1 MCSFTQWLLTNTSVF
16 HFFSSHRLMNAL
28 MRHWRDLLHQP
39 GPLLFFLPISAL
51 PPQTSFPHPSVE
63 CAHEYRHWT
72 QTPANCFCHQ
82 SVSFLFSLPQL
93 LMLPAWHAAGRAQR
107 RRKLHWWKVRA
118 LFFPFV
124 CLFASSA
131 FPRRPALPIFLLP
144 RDSFSFPVFP
154 RVMSADA
161 IREGYANF
169 WHWEADSGL
178 DCATAWTQKNVSFQ
192 WQKGS
197 LVSRSLPA
205 SSEHEG

>member
-1 MCSFTQWLLTNTSVF
+1 
-16 HFFSSHRLMNAL
+16 MNVL

-39 GPLLFFLPISAL
+39 GPLLFFFFLSVPFLRRPRSHTRLSSVPMNTDIGHRLRPIAIAIRASL
-51 PPQTSFPHPSVE
+51 SFFPSLS
-63 CAHEYRHWT
+63 CW
-72 QTPANCFCHQ
+72 C
-82 SVSFLFSLPQL
+82 SLLGMQ
-93 LMLPAWHAAGRAQR
+93 AGRAQR

-169 WHWEADSGL
+169 WHWETDSGL

>member
-28 MRHWRDLLHQP
+28 MRHWCDLLHQP
-39 GPLLFFLPISAL
+39 GPSLFFFFFPISAL

-72 QTPANCFCHQ
+72 QIPANCFCHQ
-82 SVSFLFSLPQL
+82 SVSFLFFFLPQL

-124 CLFASSA
+124 CLSASSA
-131 FPRRPALPIFLLP
+131 FPRRPALPSFAATWLL
-144 RDSFSFPVFP
+144 FFP
-154 RVMSADA
+154 RFPPS
-161 IREGYANF
+161 
-169 WHWEADSGL
+169 H
-178 DCATAWTQKNVSFQ
+178 
-192 WQKGS
+192 
-197 LVSRSLPA
+197 VSRR
-205 SSEHEG
+205 H